1 MCDPSLKFKALLKVY
16 AVYICSLKGK
26 LAVLGEVTFYGSS
39 LIFYLHDCDGESHYI
54 SFFRKEQSPV
64 VSQKFRVGAPVADD
78 FLEFFLRVIYIG
90 HIKEGDFHALVK
102 GHGPYGIA
110 LGVFLLHFNGILS
123 KAYDVVFIIG
133 MDVVT
138 VSGDLQGPQ
147 DVRFGWVFQVNDEER
162 TYFCSLLS
170 EFSK

>member
-1 MCDPSLKFKALLKVY
+1 
-16 AVYICSLKGK
+16 
-26 LAVLGEVTFYGSS
+26 
-39 LIFYLHDCDGESHYI
+39 
-54 SFFRKEQSPV
+54 
-64 VSQKFRVGAPVADD
+64 
-78 FLEFFLRVIYIG
+78 
-90 HIKEGDFHALVK
+90 
-102 GHGPYGIA
+102 
-110 LGVFLLHFNGILS
+110 
-123 KAYDVVFIIG
+123 VVFIIG